1 MNMRIG
7 FMGFGEAAPAIA
19 EGLSEQGVIGMHAF
33 DIAHASDPERFSPR
47 TARSGTSMTDSP
59 EALAEEC
66 DFIFS
71 LVTCTEAVPAARSV
85 ADHLAPRHIYVDM
98 NSASPAVKREVGSLV
113 ERNGARFVE
122 AALMSVVPPNRHKV
136 PALLCGAAAGE
147 LKKALDPLGM
157 NLEVL
162 GDEIGA
168 ASATKMFRSIV
179 VKGVQGLFIECVLA
193 ARHFG
198 VEKRVLD
205 SVTASFPG
213 IDWNEF
219 ADYFISRSALHAAR
233 QSHEMEE
240 VSRTL
245 ETLGET
251 PVMARATAERLRM
264 FGELGLKE
272 LYGDTEPLSYAEI
285 VRFLEKPGENYGS
298 QS

>member
-1 MNMRIG
+1 MRIG

-19 EGLSEQGVIGMHAF
+19 EGLSEQGVSGMHAF
-33 DIAHASDPERFSPR
+33 DIAHAAEPERFSAR
-47 TARSGTSMTDSP
+47 AERSGTRMAGSP
-59 EALAEEC
+59 EALAEAC
-66 DFIFS
+66 DLVLS
-71 LVTCTEAVPAARSV
+71 LVTCTEAVPAAQSI
-85 ADHLAPRHIYVDM
+85 ADYLGPRHIYVDM

-113 ERNGARFVE
+113 EKNGARFVE
-122 AALMSVVPPNRHKV
+122 AAIMSVVPPNRHKV
-136 PALLCGAAAGE
+136 PALLCGAAATE
-147 LKKALDPLGM
+147 LKQVLDPLGM

-162 GDEIGA
+162 GEDIGA

-179 VKGVQGLFIECVLA
+179 VKGVQGLFIECILA

-219 ADYFISRSALHAAR
+219 ADYFVSRSALHAAR

-240 VSRTL
+240 VSSTL
-245 ETLGET
+245 ETLGEM
-251 PVMARATAERLRM
+251 PVMAKATAERLKM
-264 FGELGLKE
+264 FSELGLKE
-272 LYGDTEPLSYAEI
+272 LYGDSEPLTYAEI
-285 VRFLEKPGENYGS
+285 LNLIEKPDGNRGS